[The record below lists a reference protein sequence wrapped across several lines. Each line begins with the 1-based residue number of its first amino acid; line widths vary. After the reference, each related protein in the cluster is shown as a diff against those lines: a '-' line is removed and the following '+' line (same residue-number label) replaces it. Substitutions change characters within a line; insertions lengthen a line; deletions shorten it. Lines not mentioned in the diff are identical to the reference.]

1 MTKTYKLI
9 KENFDAFL
17 QEKSRPKKIKKEKL
31 LMIRDRPKINR
42 DYLSGEKFGER
53 QKRVEKEL
61 AVQKKWDKR
70 YEKQNKKRSAERDLS
85 RSRTHD
91 INVPD
96 EYLTPQQRR
105 FKSRDATEKEKKE
118 TEKQQRLQKAKN
130 TESEEK
136 INQIIRK
143 EKTMSQ
149 KEKEA
154 GLLF

>member
-1 MTKTYKLI
+1 M
-9 KENFDAFL
+9 
-17 QEKSRPKKIKKEKL
+17 
-31 LMIRDRPKINR
+31 
-42 DYLSGEKFGER
+42 
-53 QKRVEKEL
+53 
-61 AVQKKWDKR
+61 
-70 YEKQNKKRSAERDLS
+70 
-85 RSRTHD
+85 
-91 INVPD
+91 PD